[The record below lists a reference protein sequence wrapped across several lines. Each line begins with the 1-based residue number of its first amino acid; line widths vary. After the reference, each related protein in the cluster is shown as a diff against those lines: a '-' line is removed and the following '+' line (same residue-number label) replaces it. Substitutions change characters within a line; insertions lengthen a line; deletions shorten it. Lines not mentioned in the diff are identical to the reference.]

1 MATYFNATI
10 KNLIWRLRKYRLI
23 LDEELRGEILEHS
36 DVIIDMIVNEQLYEQ
51 GINGMGVEIM
61 SYRPYTRY
69 TVKIKRKKGQ
79 PFNRVTL
86 RDTGDFYNSLHVKF
100 DDNGFYVT
108 STDEKAPELL
118 AKYGKTIFRLT
129 DENLGILLDL
139 YIKPALR
146 ERFKHYIMNG

>member
-1 MATYFNATI
+1 MATYFNGTL

-23 LDEELRGEILEHS
+23 LDEELRSEILEHS

-61 SYRPYTRY
+61 SYRPYTRT
-69 TVKIKRKKGQ
+69 TVKIKHKKGQ

-86 RDTGDFYNSLHVKF
+86 RDKGDFYNSLHVKF

-118 AKYGKTIFRLT
+118 AKYGTTVLRLT
-129 DENLGILLDL
+129 DENLSILLDK